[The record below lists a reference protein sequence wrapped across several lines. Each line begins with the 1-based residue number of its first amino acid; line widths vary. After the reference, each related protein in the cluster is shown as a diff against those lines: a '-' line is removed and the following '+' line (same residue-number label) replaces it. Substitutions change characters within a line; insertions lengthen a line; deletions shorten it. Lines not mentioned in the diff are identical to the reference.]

1 MLHSMTVNI
10 NCTNLPS
17 TGTHLIDPM
26 MHAMNDVRNSLL
38 LVIAEKERGKVF
50 CIMSSYVWAVLT
62 WRQWNGISNLVPVRY
77 SNLRLQ

>member
-26 MHAMNDVRNSLL
+26 MHAMNDVRSSLL
-38 LVIAEKERGKVF
+38 LVIAEWEREKVF
-50 CIMSSYVWAVLT
+50 CIMSGL
-62 WRQWNGISNLVPVRY
+62 
-77 SNLRLQ
+77 